1 MSSNRNQ
8 KIDRYEQARA
18 EHNGSKKGSI
28 LTIKSEQEPVRHRP
42 GAQSSKGKMNHQLL
56 AQTQGRPKE
65 RSIALERWKIL
76 KDAILNKSRSYQN
89 SAASVRR
96 FDSFGFIKC
105 VKIAYDPSLNAKYS
119 KYHAKGSNSHRFYSS
134 NAKNSNFEVDVS
146 ESDDDDDDVCI
157 DRAVVKSNKGN
168 HSQKNTDAE
177 NFEWFN
183 ISVPTID
190 AMDLIKVRFYKGP
203 IGLNDL
209 MGFNN
214 TGNVC
219 LWPSEEI
226 MTYFCI
232 KNSAIFDNKSVCE
245 LGGGMTCLGGLM
257 ISRYS
262 QPNEVFLTD
271 GNEASFE
278 NLEVICSDNDF
289 RCSVECC
296 LLQWSRETN
305 YGDLENRFD
314 YIICAD
320 CLFFD
325 EFREDLCST
334 IWKLLK
340 MDGTCLIF
348 APNRQNTFHKFVDM
362 AKLHFECMIVHD
374 YDMEVWER
382 HLHEKENN
390 PNYDEDLHYP
400 LLLKLKKRKRTTNDF
415 CKMVL

>member
-1 MSSNRNQ
+1 MSSNRT
-8 KIDRYEQARA
+8 RYD
-18 EHNGSKKGSI
+18 NKSNDKKGSI
-28 LTIKSEQEPVRHRP
+28 LTIKNSEQEPERRNKS
-42 GAQSSKGKMNHQLL
+42 ATMYANKKQLS
-56 AQTQGRPKE
+56 TQQNNKPKE
-65 RSIALERWKIL
+65 KSVAMARWKIL
-76 KDAILNKSRSYQN
+76 KEAIFDKSN
-89 SAASVRR
+89 SFHNSRASVRR
-96 FDSFGFIKC
+96 FDSFGFLRS
-105 VKIAYDPSLNAKYS
+105 VKVQNSDVNTTSYKPQTK
-119 KYHAKGSNSHRFYSS
+119 SNNNHRFY
-134 NAKNSNFEVDVS
+134 NSNNVKSTNYVVDDTD
-146 ESDDDDDDVCI
+146 SDDEDVC
-157 DRAVVKSNKGN
+157 VSNKDK
-168 HSQKNTDAE
+168 SKTNTSKDSE
-177 NFEWFN
+177 NYEWYD
-183 ISVPTID
+183 ISLPSVD
-190 AMDLIKVRFYKGP
+190 MDSVKVRFYSGP
-203 IGLNDL
+203 IGLKDM

-219 LWPSEEI
+219 LWPSEEV

-232 KNSAIFDNKSVCE
+232 KNSAIFDDKSVCE

-257 ISRYS
+257 ISRCS
-262 QPNEVFLTD
+262 QSNEVFLTD
-271 GNEASFE
+271 GNESSFE
-278 NLEVICSDNDF
+278 NLEVICSNNEF

-296 LLQWSRETN
+296 LLQWSKETN
-305 YGDLENRFD
+305 YGDLESRFD

-325 EFREDLCST
+325 EFREDLCAT

-382 HLHEKENN
+382 HLYEKENN
-390 PNYDEDLHYP
+390 PDYDEDLHYP

>member
-1 MSSNRNQ
+1 MNSNRKHRNENNHDH
-8 KIDRYEQARA
+8 KKDLKAS
-18 EHNGSKKGSI
+18 EH
-28 LTIKSEQEPVRHRP
+28 EPSRHRS
-42 GAQSSKGKMNHQLL
+42 SSKYKMNNQLL
-56 AQTQGRPKE
+56 AQTQGNNNNNNINKNK
-65 RSIALERWKIL
+65 SDMTHQIARERWKIL
-76 KDAILNKSRSYQN
+76 KRAILDKKSTVN
-89 SAASVRR
+89 SASVRR

-105 VKIAYDPSLNAKYS
+105 VKVAYNKNTNTDSIPDSRAHEKNKHNSKHNHQKMYHTQSIQLNDSDSDDDDICVAS
-119 KYHAKGSNSHRFYSS
+119 RPPN
-134 NAKNSNFEVDVS
+134 KNKNNRVS
-146 ESDDDDDDVCI
+146 ESD
-157 DRAVVKSNKGN
+157 A
-168 HSQKNTDAE
+168 AY
-177 NFEWFN
+177 EWFN
-183 ISVPTID
+183 ISIPNVNVETELD
-190 AMDLIKVRFYKGP
+190 SVKVRFYKSP
-203 IGLNDL
+203 IGLKDM

-232 KNSAIFDNKSVCE
+232 KNSAIFDDKSVCE

-257 ISRYS
+257 ISRFS

-278 NLEVICSDNDF
+278 NLEVICSDNEF

-296 LLQWSRETN
+296 LLQWSKKQN

-325 EFREDLCST
+325 DYREDLCAT

-340 MDGTCLIF
+340 MDGMCLIF
-348 APNRQNTFHKFVDM
+348 APNRKNTFHKFVDM

-374 YDMEVWER
+374 YDIEVWER
-382 HLHEKENN
+382 HLYEKENN
-390 PNYDEDLHYP
+390 LEYDEDLHYP
-400 LLLKLKKRKRTTNDF
+400 LLLKLKKRTRATNDF

>member
-1 MSSNRNQ
+1 MDSDRNRA
-8 KIDRYEQARA
+8 D
-18 EHNGSKKGSI
+18 KKGSI
-28 LTIKSEQEPVRHRP
+28 LTIKSSEKEPERRKKS
-42 GAQSSKGKMNHQLL
+42 ATLYSTNKNHSH
-56 AQTQGRPKE
+56 TQPKDK
-65 RSIALERWKIL
+65 AVVMARWRIL
-76 KDAILNKSRSYQN
+76 KEAIIGKSTSFHN
-89 SAASVRR
+89 SSASVRR
-96 FDSFGFIKC
+96 FDSFGFLQSIK
-105 VKIAYDPSLNAKYS
+105 IDNSTMNIPYS
-119 KYHAKGSNSHRFYSS
+119 KPHVKGASNHRFY
-134 NAKNSNFEVDVS
+134 NSNNIKNTNYVVDDTDSDDEDVCVSNKDKKNKSDVS
-146 ESDDDDDDVCI
+146 
-157 DRAVVKSNKGN
+157 
-168 HSQKNTDAE
+168 TDAE
-177 NFEWFN
+177 HYEWYD
-183 ISVPTID
+183 ISLPSVD
-190 AMDLIKVRFYKGP
+190 MDSVKVRFYNGP
-203 IGLNDL
+203 IGLKDM

-232 KNSAIFDNKSVCE
+232 KNSAIFDDKSVCE

-257 ISRYS
+257 ISRCS

-278 NLEVICSDNDF
+278 NLEVICSDNEF

-296 LLQWSRETN
+296 LLQWSKETN
-305 YGDLENRFD
+305 YGDLECRFD

-325 EFREDLCST
+325 EFREDLCAT

-348 APNRQNTFHKFVDM
+348 APNRKNTFHKFVDM

-374 YDMEVWER
+374 YDMEVWDR
-382 HLHEKENN
+382 HLYEKENN
-390 PNYDEDLHYP
+390 PDYDEDLHYP
-400 LLLKLKKRKRTTNDF
+400 LLLKLKKRKRSTNDY

>member
-1 MSSNRNQ
+1 MSKSGQNQKYFSSSNRKHAGN
-8 KIDRYEQARA
+8 
-18 EHNGSKKGSI
+18 
-28 LTIKSEQEPVRHRP
+28 
-42 GAQSSKGKMNHQLL
+42 
-56 AQTQGRPKE
+56 
-65 RSIALERWKIL
+65 
-76 KDAILNKSRSYQN
+76 
-89 SAASVRR
+89 
-96 FDSFGFIKC
+96 DS
-105 VKIAYDPSLNAKYS
+105 D
-119 KYHAKGSNSHRFYSS
+119 
-134 NAKNSNFEVDVS
+134 D
-146 ESDDDDDDVCI
+146 SDDDDICVSKPT
-157 DRAVVKSNKGN
+157 DRSA
-168 HSQKNTDAE
+168 KNTARGSSDSE
-177 NFEWFN
+177 DYEWFN
-183 ISVPTID
+183 ISVPNID
-190 AMDLIKVRFYKGP
+190 DLDQVKVRFYKGP
-203 IGLNDL
+203 IGLKE
-209 MGFNN
+209 MIGFNN

-232 KNSAIFDNKSVCE
+232 KNSAIFDDKSVCE

-257 ISRYS
+257 ISRCS

-271 GNEASFE
+271 GNESSFE
-278 NLEVICSDNDF
+278 NLEVICSDNEF

-296 LLQWSRETN
+296 LLQWSKETN

-325 EFREDLCST
+325 DFREDLCAT

-340 MDGTCLIF
+340 IDGTCLIF
-348 APNRQNTFHKFVDM
+348 APNRQNSFHKFVDM

-390 PNYDEDLHYP
+390 PNYDEDIHYP
-400 LLLKLKKRKRTTNDF
+400 LLLKLKKRKRTTNVDF